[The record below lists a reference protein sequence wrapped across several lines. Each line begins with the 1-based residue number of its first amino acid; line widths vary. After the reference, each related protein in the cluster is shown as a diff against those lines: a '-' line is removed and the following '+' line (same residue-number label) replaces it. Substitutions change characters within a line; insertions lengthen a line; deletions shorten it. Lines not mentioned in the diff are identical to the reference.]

1 MFDFLKGGKANVK
14 LEVDSPTQTYC
25 PGQTVHIM
33 VTVEGEKDLKIQKG
47 RIALVCTEE
56 YEYRY
61 ESTSTDSDGNTT
73 TSTDSSWGTDERKVF
88 EQVFLGETTIRA
100 ASTQTW
106 KFDVPLPSDAP
117 PTCAEAKIIRVHWWL
132 KATLDRKL
140 AADVEAKTEIRVL
153 TLLAHETGPKHEY
166 GLSNEPNEAELVFV
180 LPSGQFALGE
190 TITGQLIVRPKK
202 SFDATEIRLELVAHE
217 FVFPDEGN
225 VHEKATKVKLAGKTK
240 LQPGQ
245 DQLYPFSVT
254 IPANS
259 PVTLKT
265 GNSSVTW
272 ALKGVLARFLRGDT
286 RVDGEIQ
293 VYSARPA

>member
-1 MFDFLKGGKANVK
+1 MFDFLKGGKANLK
-14 LEVDSPTQTYC
+14 LELDSSDQTYYL
-25 PGQTVHIM
+25 GETVHVT
-33 VTVEGEKDLKIQKG
+33 VTVEGEKDLQIQKG
-47 RIALVCTEE
+47 RIALICKEE
-56 YEYRY
+56 YEYRR
-61 ESTSTDSDGNTT
+61 ESTSTDSDGDTT
-73 TSTDSSWGTDERKVF
+73 TSTRSSWATDERKVF

-106 KFDVPLPSDAP
+106 KFDVPLPPDAP

-166 GLSNEPNEAELVFV
+166 GQSNEPDQAELVFA

-190 TITGQLIVRPKK
+190 TISGQLIVRPRK
-202 SFDATEIRLELVAHE
+202 SFDATEIRLELVE
-217 FVFPDEGN
+217 REYVPRGEGN
-225 VHEKATKVKLAGKTK
+225 VYEKEIKVKLAGKTK
-240 LQPGQ
+240 LLPGQ

-286 RVDGEIQ
+286 RVDGEIE